1 MTPALDVEE
10 CAACPVVNHCDAWN
24 RAGTWAHKK
33 GVRPCRP
40 VVQYQ
45 PPVRPII
52 TEEPIPS
59 RRIPIIDADAI
70 QNRDLR
76 FTIMQYRNQEI
87 AIQTR
92 YSLRSER

>member
-1 MTPALDVEE
+1 MISALDAEE

-24 RAGTWAHKK
+24 RAVTWAHMK

-40 VVQYQ
+40 VALYGTAHA
-45 PPVRPII
+45 RLTI

-70 QNRDLR
+70 QKERMAVLVHDEVHR
-76 FTIMQYRNQEI
+76 F
-87 AIQTR
+87 
-92 YSLRSER
+92 SLRRER

>member
-10 CAACPVVNHCDAWN
+10 CAACPVVNYCDAWS
-24 RAGTWAHKK
+24 RAGTWQHAK

-40 VVQYQ
+40 VALYGTS
-45 PPVRPII
+45 RARLTI

-70 QNRDLR
+70 QKERMAVLLVHDGVHW
-76 FTIMQYRNQEI
+76 F
-87 AIQTR
+87 
-92 YSLRSER
+92 SLWRGR

>member
-1 MTPALDVEE
+1 MTPALDAEE
-10 CAACPVVNHCDAWN
+10 CLSCPVVNHCDAWS
-24 RAGTWAHKK
+24 RAGTWQHAK

-45 PPVRPII
+45 PHVRPII

-70 QNRDLR
+70 QKERRMAVLLVHDGVHW
-76 FTIMQYRNQEI
+76 F
-87 AIQTR
+87 
-92 YSLRSER
+92 SLWRGR